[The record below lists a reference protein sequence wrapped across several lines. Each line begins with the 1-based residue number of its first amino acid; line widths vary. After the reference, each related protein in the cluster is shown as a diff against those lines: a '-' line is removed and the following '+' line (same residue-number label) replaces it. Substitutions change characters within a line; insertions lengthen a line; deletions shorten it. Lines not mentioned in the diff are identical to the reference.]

1 VSGTPGSSSDP
12 GSGSRAPAGPVS
24 IRTRFERFPAT
35 LKGAFVIRGEDADP
49 HQIVFLEGRVVR
61 MPTGPGT
68 AIPVG
73 PVTLEIAPRQDIFVP
88 FELALGD
95 LEPGWYALESRVDL
109 DGSPRTIPGDRRF
122 AIPWPRGAVRRGP
135 LVTDARLEPA
145 GGPSVELIR
154 VDGES
159 TACSVQYA
167 VEPGADPVDVRL
179 IADGARL
186 HAVEEVFDPETGR
199 GKVTTYPALASHRRL
214 RVEVAVGRGRGSA
227 ARSASL
233 EVDLS

>member
-1 VSGTPGSSSDP
+1 MSGIPGSSSGP
-12 GSGSRAPAGPVS
+12 GSGNQAPAGPVS

-49 HQIVFLEGRVVR
+49 HQVVFLEGRVVR
-61 MPTGPGT
+61 MPAGPGA

-73 PVTLEIAPRQDIFVP
+73 PVTLEIAPHQDVFVP

-95 LEPGWYALESRVDL
+95 LGPGWYALESRVDL

-135 LVTDARLEPA
+135 LVADARLEPA
-145 GGPSVELIR
+145 GGPGVQLIR

-167 VEPGADPVDVRL
+167 VEPGAEPVDVRL
-179 IADGARL
+179 IADGDRL
-186 HAVEEVFDPETGR
+186 PEVEEVFDPETGR
-199 GKVTTYPALASHRRL
+199 GKVTTYPALATHRRL
-214 RVEVAVGRGRGSA
+214 WVEVAVGKGRGSA

>member
-1 VSGTPGSSSDP
+1 MSGVPGGSSGPDP
-12 GSGSRAPAGPVS
+12 GAGSSVGPVS

-35 LKGAFVIRGEDADP
+35 LKGAFVLRGEDADP
-49 HQIVFLEGRVVR
+49 HQVVFLEGRLVR
-61 MPTGPGT
+61 LPAGQEM

-73 PVTLEIAPRQDIFVP
+73 PVTLEVAPRQDIFVP

-135 LVTDARLEPA
+135 LVTGARLEPA
-145 GGPSVELIR
+145 GGPTVELIR
-154 VDGES
+154 VEGES

-186 HAVEEVFDPETGR
+186 HAVEEAFASETGR

-214 RVEVAVGRGRGSA
+214 RVEVAAKRGRRTA
-227 ARSASL
+227 AGSASL
-233 EVDLS
+233 DVDLP